1 MLNSIEVVQMPKNLL
16 LQGWEKKNTIK
27 LLNERILSWHCCRSC
42 TRRGSDLVFCL
53 SYPKVSR
60 HLPPAHLHHQK
71 LGSRWLWRKEH
82 ENPLAPFSPDILVC
96 PDRNT
101 SVASSAPGQ
110 KEDSGKLCATR
121 AGRHHTRS
129 EGTAAG
135 RDQQRSA
142 NVEYRMSLL
151 PHQIHCSFPL
161 CPRLLI

>member
-1 MLNSIEVVQMPKNLL
+1 MSAFFLGTAAGAVQEEDLTWFSAWATPKFPD
-16 LQGWEKKNTIK
+16 T
-27 LLNERILSWHCCRSC
+27 
-42 TRRGSDLVFCL
+42 
-53 SYPKVSR
+53 
-60 HLPPAHLHHQK
+60 HLPAHLHHQK

-110 KEDSGKLCATR
+110 KEDAGKLRARR

-135 RDQQRSA
+135 RDQQRPA
-142 NVEYRMSLL
+142 NVEHKMSLL
-151 PHQIHCSFPL
+151 PHQTHCSFPL
-161 CPRLLI
+161 CPLTAHLSNHRCKNST